1 MTGMTSLIVKRN
13 SGNENSSS
21 ISSPGSPSGDIGQLI
36 GTLFLSREIA
46 HREHLKTKSFADH
59 MALDAFYNGIVEIAD
74 SITEA
79 YQGRYDIIDIPFVPN
94 NYNGSTVDIIQSLLD
109 DVENIRYD
117 AVDQGDTAIQNL
129 IDEAVALF
137 LSTLYKLKNL
147 K

>member
-1 MTGMTSLIVKRN
+1 MSLITKRDN
-13 SGNENSSS
+13 GGVSSS
-21 ISSPGSPSGDIGQLI
+21 GSANAIGQLI

-46 HREHLKTKSFADH
+46 HREHLKTRSFADH
-59 MALDAFYNGIVEIAD
+59 MALNTFYDGIIETAD

-79 YQGRYDIIDIPFVPN
+79 YQGRHEVIEIPFVPN
-94 NYNGSTVDIIQSLLD
+94 NYSGSTVDLLQSLLD
-109 DVENIRYD
+109 DVENLRYD
-117 AVDQGDTAIQNL
+117 AVDREDTAIQNL